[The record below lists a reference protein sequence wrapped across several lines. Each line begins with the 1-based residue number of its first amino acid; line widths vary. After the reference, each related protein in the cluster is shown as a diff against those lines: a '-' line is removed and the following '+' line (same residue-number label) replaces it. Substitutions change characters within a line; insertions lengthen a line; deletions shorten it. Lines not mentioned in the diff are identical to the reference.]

1 MENLMTHAIV
11 FDLDGTLVDSAPD
24 LHAAANK
31 VLGHFDQAPLALE
44 KVTSFIGNGIPN
56 LVRLARIECGLPEAE
71 EEQMKTLMLDYYRA
85 HPADLSCPYPGVIDA
100 LTTLAAAG
108 YKLGVCTN
116 KFWTPSN
123 QILDALKLSHFF
135 DVVIGGDSLPVKKP
149 DPAPLFAA
157 FSELKATTQLYVG
170 DSEVDAE
177 TAERAKIPFGL
188 FTRGYRKTPVE
199 ELTSSFTF
207 HSFQNLVRSIEQHHA
222 P

>member
-1 MENLMTHAIV
+1 MTDAIV

-31 VLGHFDQAPLALE
+31 VLANYNKPPLTLE

-71 EEQMKTLMLDYYRA
+71 EELMKTLMLEYYSA

-100 LTTLAAAG
+100 LTALAATG

-116 KFWTPSN
+116 KFREPSV

-157 FSELKATTQLYVG
+157 FSELKATTRLYVG

-177 TAERAKIPFGL
+177 TAERAEIAFGL

-207 HSFQNLVRSIEQHHA
+207 DSFEDLARSIKQHSA
-222 P
+222 L